1 MRIVKLSS
9 RRTAWTAAAAS
20 AMVVALTVTATACN
34 NGNNGNNAEHAAQQ
48 QDTTALENN
57 QPLPHFNYSQERQN
71 MKDIEA
77 AEAQN
82 VQTTSFFMNFGD
94 PDPIGSC
101 PSIGFGIPDS
111 ASLSNPLQTAGGN
124 NDTAIGQMDP
134 TGIYAPVSSA
144 GTFII
149 CLTASGS
156 PYIDRIESSVD
167 TYGGPATWNYTK
179 HMAQMSGAPTAAASL
194 VPPSKAGK

>member
-1 MRIVKLSS
+1 MKKPSKKQLS
-9 RRTAWTAAAAS
+9 ALAA
-20 AMVVALTVTATACN
+20 VPVLGLTLGLAACN
-34 NGNNGNNAEHAAQQ
+34 NNNNGNHAEHVAQQ
-48 QDTTALENN
+48 QDTTSLENN

-82 VQTTSFFMNFGD
+82 VQTTSFFMNFGS
-94 PDPIGSC
+94 PDPVGSC

-111 ASLSNPLQTAGGN
+111 ASLSNPLQTQGGGN
-124 NDTAIGQMDP
+124 QDTAIGQMDP

-149 CLTASGS
+149 CLTASGQ

-167 TYGGPATWNYTK
+167 TYGGPAAWNYTK
-179 HMAQMSGAPTAAASL
+179 HMAQMSGAPTAAAVL
-194 VPPSKAGK
+194 LPTSKAGK